1 MLECARTILIV
12 DDDLDL
18 AEAIGA
24 VLTYQ
29 GYHIYLAHNGRD
41 GMDLA
46 REHHPDLILLDI
58 MMPDMDGSE
67 MMIRLRANPDLQDIP
82 VICLTGLVSQ
92 KDDSDGL
99 GEIIIGGESYS
110 SIAKPF
116 ENDKLVAIVKR
127 AIG

>member
-1 MLECARTILIV
+1 MPGCLRTILIV
-12 DDDLDL
+12 DDDLEL

-24 VLTYQ
+24 VLTYN
-29 GYHIYLAHNGRD
+29 GYQIILAHNGRD
-41 GMDLA
+41 GMGLA

-67 MMIRLRANPDLQDIP
+67 MMIRLRANPDLQRIP
-82 VICLTGLVSQ
+82 VICLTGLISQ
-92 KDDSDGL
+92 KDDSNGM
-99 GEIIIGGESYS
+99 GEIIIGGETYS

-116 ENDKLVAIVKR
+116 DNDKLVAAVKN